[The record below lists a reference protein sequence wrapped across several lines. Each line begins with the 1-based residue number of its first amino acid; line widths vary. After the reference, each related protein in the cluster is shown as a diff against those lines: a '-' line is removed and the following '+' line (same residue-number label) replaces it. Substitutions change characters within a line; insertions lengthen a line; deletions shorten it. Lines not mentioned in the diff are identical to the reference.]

1 MPKPNRRPEGNSNS
15 LNAYARYSAIAIQM
29 GVVIAGC
36 TIGGF
41 KLDQW
46 LNLKFPI
53 FTLVLSLLGV
63 SAAIYLLIR
72 TVSKS
77 DKKND

>member
-1 MPKPNRRPEGNSNS
+1 MPKPKLRPKGSLNS

-29 GVVIAGC
+29 GVVIAGSI
-36 TIGGF
+36 IGGI

-46 LNLKFPI
+46 LELKFPV
-53 FTLVLSLLGV
+53 FTVILSMLGV

-72 TVSKS
+72 TVSK
-77 DKKND
+77 KQ

>member
-1 MPKPNRRPEGNSNS
+1 
-15 LNAYARYSAIAIQM
+15 M

>member
-1 MPKPNRRPEGNSNS
+1 MPRPKQKPEGTSNS
-15 LNAYARYSAIAIQM
+15 LNAYARYSAIVMQM
-29 GVVIAGC
+29 GVVIAGS
-36 TIGGF
+36 TIGGY

-46 LNLKFPI
+46 LNLKFPV
-53 FTLVLSLLGV
+53 FTLLLSLLGV

-77 DKKND
+77 GKK

>member
-1 MPKPNRRPEGNSNS
+1 MHKPNWRPKSSINS

-36 TIGGF
+36 IIGGI

-46 LNLKFPI
+46 LNLKFPV
-53 FTLVLSLLGV
+53 FTVVFSLLGV

-72 TVSKS
+72 TVSKT
-77 DKKND
+77 DKK